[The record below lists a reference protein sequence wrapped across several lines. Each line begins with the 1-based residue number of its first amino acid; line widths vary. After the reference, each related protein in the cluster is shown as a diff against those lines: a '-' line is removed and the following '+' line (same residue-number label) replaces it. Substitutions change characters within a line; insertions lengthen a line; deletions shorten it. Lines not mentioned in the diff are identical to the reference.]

1 MKQSYLPKATE
12 WEYCEWLK
20 LCSVRNRGWVIK
32 VWVKTLVWELTEED
46 LSKIINSEEYNWKK
60 IVRIY
65 SSWHVFLSENKKQVF
80 LVTTEKNWKIQHQF
94 TWWSPLEEENIDVII
109 NKDGKYSFNIEKVRK
124 NAEIRTKNRTWVKVL
139 EDFNDK
145 PIVDWALMENEDENG
160 EVYYKLVCLM
170 HFIVKKYEWVLW
182 FTWNENVTDWKWYN
196 IDDLPNIK
204 NVAPNAYIVS
214 KKSVELIE
222 KLN

>member
-1 MKQSYLPKATE
+1 
-12 WEYCEWLK
+12 
-20 LCSVRNRGWVIK
+20 
-32 VWVKTLVWELTEED
+32 
-46 LSKIINSEEYNWKK
+46 
-60 IVRIY
+60 
-65 SSWHVFLSENKKQVF
+65 
-80 LVTTEKNWKIQHQF
+80 
-94 TWWSPLEEENIDVII
+94 
-109 NKDGKYSFNIEKVRK
+109 
-124 NAEIRTKNRTWVKVL
+124 
-139 EDFNDK
+139 
-145 PIVDWALMENEDENG
+145 
-160 EVYYKLVCLM
+160 M